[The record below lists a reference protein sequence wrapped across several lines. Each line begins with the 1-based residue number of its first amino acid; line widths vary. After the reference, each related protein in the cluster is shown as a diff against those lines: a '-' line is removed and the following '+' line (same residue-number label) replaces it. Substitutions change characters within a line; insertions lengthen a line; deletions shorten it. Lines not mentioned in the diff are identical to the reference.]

1 MDNREEILARLSACS
16 IEDFDG
22 HTDFHRLSARHK
34 LIWLS
39 STVRF
44 MHRAACNNP
53 ALGCNVFFS
62 GKVAKPDERKDGR
75 GGTSRLCA

>member
-1 MDNREEILARLSACS
+1 MADTEVILAKLSSCS
-16 IEDFDG
+16 TEDFDG
-22 HTDFHRLSARHK
+22 HTDFHKLSARHK

-44 MHRAACNNP
+44 MHRAARNNP

-62 GKVAKPDERKDGR
+62 RRAVKPDGSKNGHAGARE
-75 GGTSRLCA
+75 SE